1 MANYKK
7 EITLNEKDSLQDM
20 LNLEKAIVKIYAMA
34 LTEGSSKAFRTLI
47 KNGFSSS
54 SNDQFQVY
62 QTMNKEGYYEPA
74 PADKQVVD
82 KEKDK
87 FKKVQASF

>member
-1 MANYKK
+1 MASYKK
-7 EITLNEKDSLQDM
+7 ETTLNEKDSLQDM

-34 LTEGSSKAFRTLI
+34 LTEGSSKCFRTLI
-47 KNGFSSS
+47 KNGFTSSAS
-54 SNDQFQVY
+54 DQFEVY

-74 PADKQVVD
+74 PADKSVMD

-87 FKKVQASF
+87 FKKVQACF